1 MIKHKDE
8 SIFIDFEY
16 TDGEI
21 PDGYY
26 AKYYIEKLLNSEVIK
41 EDYLDRDETNTK
53 FLLRIES
60 GDLND
65 LNLSKVKLKVA
76 VINDDVKYKDY
87 IFEDIVAFKED

>member
-1 MIKHKDE
+1 VVKHKDE

-26 AKYYIEKLLNSEVIK
+26 AKYYIQTDEILK
-41 EDYLDRDETNTK
+41 EDFLEKIGDK

-60 GDLND
+60 GELNEI
-65 LNLSKVKLKVA
+65 NLPKVKLKVA
-76 VINDDVKYKDY
+76 VINDDIGYKDY
-87 IFEDIVAFKED
+87 IFEEDIILK

>member
-16 TDGEI
+16 IDGEI

-26 AKYYIEKLLNSEVIK
+26 AKYYIQTNKTLKEEFLEKN
-41 EDYLDRDETNTK
+41 DNK

-60 GDLND
+60 GELKKLNQ
-65 LNLSKVKLKVA
+65 SKVKLKVA
-76 VINDDVKYKDY
+76 VINDDIGYKDY
-87 IFEDIVAFKED
+87 IFEEDVIIR